1 MSSRA
6 GSCRDGNS
14 CRPSRRWRWD
24 RPWRRRSRRVRRRL
38 PAAPWK
44 TVWLDHISWRIEPWD
59 TEAVRAEL
67 TQRGLNPRVDT
78 GTGGDIA
85 TSRFKSFHVRDPDG
99 WDLQISNQTKEH
111 HEG

>member
-1 MSSRA
+1 
-6 GSCRDGNS
+6 
-14 CRPSRRWRWD
+14 
-24 RPWRRRSRRVRRRL
+24 
-38 PAAPWK
+38 
-44 TVWLDHISWRIEPWD
+44 VWLDHISWRIEPWD